1 MAYRRKQGPIAADD
15 RRSSYPQSPQGSS
28 SSYSYTSIK
37 SMNEPKL
44 GLWETL
50 ARKAKGI
57 LDEDGTAHKSDEYT
71 KQKTP
76 RQFDSSTG
84 AQESRSRWS
93 FENHSRTG
101 DTGSRTRSETLAA
114 SVNQLG
120 GRIRDALEE
129 GLTIVDNKTSN
140 IIEETKKIQIRRKQ
154 ANSNSY
160 MPNPAF
166 DTLRPPNLSHDQA
179 ETAAQETQLKASR
192 DVANAM
198 AAKAKLVLRELKTVK
213 ADLAFA
219 KQRCAQLEEEN
230 KFLREAKQKGSK
242 TEEDDDLIRVQ
253 LETLLAEK
261 SRLAQENS
269 MYARENRFLREIV
282 DFHQFTTHDVAPL
295 DDCDMEDSIPGE
307 DSNHTYSEDMFPV
320 VEAYLDRE
328 ELSPVP
334 SRPESPILSSCESSS
349 PKSSNSKSSAANLP
363 SNVSKPN
370 ALVPDTD

>member
-1 MAYRRKQGPIAADD
+1 MAYRRKQSPVAADD
-15 RRSSYPQSPQGSS
+15 RRTSYPQAQGSS
-28 SSYSYTSIK
+28 PSYRYTSIK
-37 SMNEPKL
+37 TMNEPKL

-50 ARKAKGI
+50 SRKAKGI
-57 LDEDGTAHKSDEYT
+57 LDEDGTAHKSDKYT
-71 KQKTP
+71 RENAP
-76 RQFDSSTG
+76 RKFDPSSG
-84 AQESRSRWS
+84 PQESRSRWS
-93 FENHSRTG
+93 FENPRRTG
-101 DTGSRTRSETLAA
+101 DTGSLKRSEALAA

-120 GRIRDALEE
+120 GRIRDAFEE
-129 GLTIVDNKTSN
+129 GLIIVDNKTSN

-160 MPNPAF
+160 MPSPAL
-166 DTLRPPNLSHDQA
+166 DTFRPPNLSNDKA
-179 ETAAQETQLKASR
+179 ETATQETQLKASR

-213 ADLAFA
+213 ADLAFV

-230 KFLREAKQKGSK
+230 KFLRETKQKGNK

-261 SRLAQENS
+261 SS
-269 MYARENRFLREIV
+269 
-282 DFHQFTTHDVAPL
+282 
-295 DDCDMEDSIPGE
+295 DMEDNQPGE
-307 DSNHTYSEDMFPV
+307 DSNQNYSEDMFPV
-320 VEAYLDRE
+320 VEAYLSRE

-334 SRPESPILSSCESSS
+334 SRPESPTVRLHESS
-349 PKSSNSKSSAANLP
+349 PPNSSNSESSAATP

>member
-1 MAYRRKQGPIAADD
+1 MAYRRKQGP
-15 RRSSYPQSPQGSS
+15 GSS

-57 LDEDGTAHKSDEYT
+57 IDEDATAHKSDEYT

-76 RQFDSSTG
+76 HKFHSSSG
-84 AQESRSRWS
+84 AQEPRSRWS

-101 DTGSRTRSETLAA
+101 DTGSRTRSEALAA

-166 DTLRPPNLSHDQA
+166 DTLRPNLSHDQA
-179 ETAAQETQLKASR
+179 ETAVQETQLKASR

-282 DFHQFTTHDVAPL
+282 DFHQFTTHDVA
-295 DDCDMEDSIPGE
+295 DDGDLEDSIPG
-307 DSNHTYSEDMFPV
+307 EDMFPV

-363 SNVSKPN
+363 NNVSKPN
-370 ALVPDTD
+370 ALVPETD

>member
-1 MAYRRKQGPIAADD
+1 MAYRRKQGPVAADD
-15 RRSSYPQSPQGSS
+15 RRSSFPQPQGSS
-28 SSYSYTSIK
+28 SSFSYTSIK
-37 SMNEPKL
+37 SMNEPKV
-44 GLWETL
+44 GLWGTL

-57 LDEDGTAHKSDEYT
+57 LDEDGVAHKSDNYT
-71 KQKTP
+71 KEKTP
-76 RQFDSSTG
+76 HKFDSSSG

-93 FENHSRTG
+93 FENHKRTG
-101 DTGSRTRSETLAA
+101 DTGSLTRSEALAA
-114 SVNQLG
+114 SVNQFG
-120 GRIRDALEE
+120 GKLRDALEE
-129 GLTIVDNKTSN
+129 GLTIVDNKASN

-160 MPNPAF
+160 MPSPTFNTF
-166 DTLRPPNLSHDQA
+166 RPPNLSHDRA
-179 ETAAQETQLKASR
+179 AAQETQLKASR

-198 AAKAKLVLRELKTVK
+198 AAKAKLVLRELKMVK

-230 KFLREAKQKGSK
+230 KFLREAKQKCSK

-269 MYARENRFLREIV
+269 I
-282 DFHQFTTHDVAPL
+282 
-295 DDCDMEDSIPGE
+295 DMEEDNKPGE
-307 DSNHTYSEDMFPV
+307 DSNQTYSEDMFPV

-334 SRPESPILSSCESSS
+334 SRPESPILSSHESSA
-349 PKSSNSKSSAANLP
+349 PKSSNSQISAANLP
-363 SNVSKPN
+363 NNVSKPN
-370 ALVPDTD
+370 QLVHGTN

>member
-1 MAYRRKQGPIAADD
+1 MAYRRKQSPVAADD
-15 RRSSYPQSPQGSS
+15 RRTSYPQAQGSS
-28 SSYSYTSIK
+28 PSYRYTSIK
-37 SMNEPKL
+37 TMNEPKL

-50 ARKAKGI
+50 SRKAKGI
-57 LDEDGTAHKSDEYT
+57 LDEDGTAHKSDKYT
-71 KQKTP
+71 RENAP
-76 RQFDSSTG
+76 RKFDPSSG
-84 AQESRSRWS
+84 PQESRSRWS
-93 FENHSRTG
+93 FENPRRTG
-101 DTGSRTRSETLAA
+101 DTGSLKRSEALAA

-120 GRIRDALEE
+120 GRIRDAFEE
-129 GLTIVDNKTSN
+129 GLIIVDNKTSN

-160 MPNPAF
+160 MPSPAL
-166 DTLRPPNLSHDQA
+166 DTFRPPNLSNDKA
-179 ETAAQETQLKASR
+179 ETATQETQLKASR

-213 ADLAFA
+213 ADLAFV

-230 KFLREAKQKGSK
+230 KFLRETKQKGNK

-269 MYARENRFLREIV
+269 IYARENRFLREIV
-282 DFHQFTTHDVAPL
+282 DFHQFTTHDVVPL
-295 DDCDMEDSIPGE
+295 DDSDMEDNQPGE
-307 DSNHTYSEDMFPV
+307 DSNQNYSEDMFPV
-320 VEAYLDRE
+320 VEAYLSRE

-334 SRPESPILSSCESSS
+334 SRPESPTVRLHESS
-349 PKSSNSKSSAANLP
+349 PPNSSNSESSAATP